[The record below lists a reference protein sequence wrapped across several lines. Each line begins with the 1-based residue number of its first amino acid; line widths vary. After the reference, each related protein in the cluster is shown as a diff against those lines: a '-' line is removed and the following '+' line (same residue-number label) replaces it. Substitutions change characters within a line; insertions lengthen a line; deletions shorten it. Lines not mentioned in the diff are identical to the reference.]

1 MLSSLTILCFKRTS
15 WLINLL
21 LYSGLMVAQS
31 AQPAFFHYTTENGL
45 PSSECYEVIQ
55 DRNGYIWIS
64 TDNGVSRYDG
74 YEFKNYGT
82 EEGLLDKTVLFLH
95 EDHRGW
101 IWMSTFSGNFYIHR
115 GDTIAAYEYNYLLQ
129 ENRNKYYLVREFTVD
144 QQGTLHASLSNLGV
158 LSITSSGQ
166 SQLRGPALFSYVGA
180 FLLDNSALLI
190 EELNPNIGKEKGE
203 KLNNY
208 LSKQQLPFDL
218 VRPNGK
224 DTTLIIPLS
233 ILNNAKKDQSDVRA
247 LQFFPLVNDQF
258 LLEYIDYLLLIKYDG
273 TFSIHKP
280 KLPSINSLVQL
291 RNGKLLLGLNAKSGL
306 LLFDNLANALEGK
319 SEQLFF
325 QGYSITHLLEDT
337 QDGIWIT
344 TLEDGIFYL
353 PRFDVQILH
362 YNYNNEIDQQ
372 LSQLAPQSE
381 QEALAM
387 LENGDLITLDK
398 LGNYSSFPT
407 PKEGQGIEK
416 LVYHP
421 GQKMFFLY
429 PFFYFWNTN
438 WNKLLHLRPNN
449 ILSANLRI
457 GAPKQDTNDPNRI
470 WAPEYLNRGVL
481 IQLLLENQEITVSQY
496 LPLEN
501 KPRIR
506 CHVQM
511 TDNEMAIGDMNGLYF
526 FDLQEKST
534 TPYPVTDSL
543 NVRINE
549 LEVLPSGKLIV
560 ATHGK
565 GLAIIN
571 QNKDHISFL
580 TTAEGLTS
588 NTITHL
594 IVDPKGQ
601 VWTGNQNGV
610 NRITF
615 QEDTT
620 LITTFST
627 ANGLPANNIND
638 LDIWGDQMA
647 ITTSKGIALLPLYE
661 TKPGAPPANFLYEAY
676 LNQRLLDLEQNPTL
690 SYQDNT
696 LRFVFY
702 YLDFRHM
709 GKLSYRYRL
718 NPDQAWITTNS
729 RELMLTS
736 LNPGT
741 YLMEMEVIVP
751 GLSYRPH
758 QKISF
763 TITPPFWQLLWVKI
777 LALTIVLGTVYTLV
791 NAYIQR
797 LRQEGEKVKMTK
809 EIDTLR
815 QQAYRAQMNPHF
827 IFNCL
832 STIQGMIIGGK
843 IEQESAI
850 KMISRFSLLIRSALE
865 ASHEETV
872 NLKDELDLLNNYLSL
887 EKIRFHGSFDY
898 EIQVDN
904 SLEPDWVHLPPMLVQ
919 PFVENAV
926 LHGMEGKTAGGKIS
940 VNYQNK
946 EDYIQITVS
955 DNGPG
960 ISTTKAQKQQNK
972 SIYRHKSLGMT
983 ITQRRLEMLNH
994 PGYELQIQEPR
1005 DENGKITGTIITIKL
1020 PIS

>member
-1 MLSSLTILCFKRTS
+1 MTLQHFNVFRNLFLFLLSLGFISFLP
-15 WLINLL
+15 
-21 LYSGLMVAQS
+21 GQS
-31 AQPAFFHYTTENGL
+31 AQPSFFHYTTENGL
-45 PSSECYEVIQ
+45 PSAECYEVIQ
-55 DRNGYIWIS
+55 DRVGYIWIS
-64 TDNGVSRYDG
+64 TDNGVSRFDG

-82 EEGLLDKTVLFLH
+82 EEGLLDKTVLFMH

-115 GDTIAAYEYNYLLQ
+115 GDTIVAYEYNYLLQ
-129 ENRNKYYLVREFTVD
+129 ENRNKYYLVREFAVD
-144 QQGTLHASLSNLGV
+144 QQGTLHASLSNLGI
-158 LSITSSGQ
+158 LSITSSGR
-166 SQLRGPALFSYVGA
+166 SNLRGPALFSSVGA
-180 FLLDNSALLI
+180 FLMENSTLLI
-190 EELNPNIGKEKGE
+190 EELMPNISEEKRDRV
-203 KLNNY
+203 NNY
-208 LSKQQLPFDL
+208 LLKQKLPFDL
-218 VRPNGK
+218 IRPNGR
-224 DTTLIIPLS
+224 DTTLMIPISVLD
-233 ILNNAKKDQSDVRA
+233 NANKDQSDVHG
-247 LQFFPLVNDQF
+247 LQFFALNNDQF
-258 LLEYIDYLLLIKYDG
+258 LLEYIDYLLLVGYDG
-273 TFSIHKP
+273 SFSIHKP
-280 KLPSINSLVQL
+280 GLPSINSLVQL
-291 RNGKLLLGLNAKSGL
+291 KNGKILLGLNAKSGL
-306 LLFDNLANALEGK
+306 LLFDNLANVLEGK
-319 SEQLFF
+319 PEQAFF
-325 QGYSITHLLEDT
+325 QGYTVTHLLEDV
-337 QDGIWIT
+337 QGGIWAT
-344 TLEDGIFYL
+344 TLEDGVFYL
-353 PRFDVQILH
+353 PCIDVQILH

-372 LSQLAPQSE
+372 LSQLAPHSKQD
-381 QEALAM
+381 ALAM
-387 LENGDLITLDK
+387 FENGDLITL
-398 LGNYSSFPT
+398 N
-407 PKEGQGIEK
+407 KEGSHSPFPAPDEKQGVEK
-416 LVYHP
+416 LAYHP
-421 GQKMFFLY
+421 GQKLFFLY
-429 PFFYFWNTN
+429 PYFYLWNTH
-438 WNKLLHLRPNN
+438 WNKLPYLRPNN
-449 ILSANLRI
+449 IIPANLRI
-457 GAPKQDTNDPNRI
+457 GKPKQDIGNSHQL
-470 WAPEYLNRGVL
+470 WAPEYLNRAVL
-481 IQLLLENQEITVSQY
+481 LQLLIEDQEISIIQT
-496 LPLEN
+496 LALEN
-501 KPRIR
+501 KPRIH
-506 CHVQM
+506 CHAQ
-511 TDNEMAIGDMNGLYF
+511 TSNHEMAIGDMNGLYF
-526 FDLQEKST
+526 YDLQKKST
-534 TPYPVTDSL
+534 IPYPVTDSL
-543 NVRINE
+543 NIRINE
-549 LEVLPSGKLIV
+549 LEVLPSGQLIA

-565 GLAIIN
+565 GVAIIN
-571 QNKDHISFL
+571 QNRDHVTFL
-580 TTAEGLTS
+580 TTTEGLTS

-615 QEDTT
+615 QADSTQ
-620 LITTFST
+620 ITTFST

-661 TKPGAPPANFLYEAY
+661 KKTGAPAANFLYEVY

-702 YLDFRHM
+702 YLDFRHK

-741 YLMEMEVIVP
+741 YLMEIEVIVP
-751 GLSYRPH
+751 GLSYLPH

-763 TITPPFWQLLWVKI
+763 TITPPFWQLIWVKI
-777 LALTIVLGTVYTLV
+777 LALIVILGTVYTLV

-832 STIQGMIIGGK
+832 STIQGMIIGEK

-865 ASHEETV
+865 ASHEEKV
-872 NLKDELDLLNNYLSL
+872 SLKDELELLNNYLSL
-887 EKIRFHGSFDY
+887 EKIRFHGGFDY
-898 EIQVDN
+898 EILVDD
-904 SLEPDWVHLPPMLVQ
+904 SLEPDWIQLPPMLVQ

-926 LHGMEGKTAGGKIS
+926 LHGMEGKTGGGKIS

-960 ISTTKAQKQQNK
+960 ISLSKAQKQKHK
-972 SIYRHKSLGMT
+972 SKYQHKSLGMT

-994 PGYELQIQEPR
+994 PGHELQVQEPL
-1005 DENGKITGTIITIKL
+1005 DENGNIVGTIITITL